1 LFGAEFDLLLYDL
14 TSRYV
19 EGAAEKDPML
29 QRGYSRDHR
38 PDCKQV
44 VIARIVNAE
53 GFPLSYET
61 FAGERADVSTVEA
74 RMRMVERKYGR
85 ARRVWGFDRGIVSEE
100 NLAARRRRGGQYL
113 LGTPRSK
120 LKPFESELL
129 AEGGEKGREEVE
141 VKRVPVPGGEET

>member
-1 LFGAEFDLLLYDL
+1 
-14 TSRYV
+14 
-19 EGAAEKDPML
+19 
-29 QRGYSRDHR
+29 
-38 PDCKQV
+38 
-44 VIARIVNAE
+44 
-53 GFPLSYET
+53 
-61 FAGERADVSTVEA
+61 
-74 RMRMVERKYGR
+74 MVERKYGR